1 MAEVNFNLESN
12 YACELFLS
20 CQQESFIAIS
30 GISSS
35 IAFLDFLGVNGQ
47 NTSLSIITFN
57 LTTDLEFPYT
67 LVAPSTPCDSNI
79 TDGTLE
85 GYDGIYTCSCTYCQ
99 TSCQAPSVNA
109 DIGLFD
115 GFNGALV
122 GYSYLGF
129 ILFTIIYQLTIY
141 YACKKKRSGNEI
153 VDDDGRISM
162 PDNSKILDA
171 RVNNTVSSRDT
182 SGVSRELN
190 Y

>member
-1 MAEVNFNLESN
+1 MAEVNFNLETN

-47 NTSLSIITFN
+47 NTSLTIITFN
-57 LTTDLEFPYT
+57 LTSDIEYPYT
-67 LVAPSTPCDSNI
+67 LIAPATACDSAI
-79 TDGTLE
+79 TDETLE
-85 GYDGIYTCSCTYCQ
+85 NYTDIYTCTCTYCA
-99 TSCQAPSVNA
+99 SACSAPTVNA
-109 DIGLFD
+109 NIGLFD
-115 GFNGALV
+115 GFNGAIV

-129 ILFTIIYQLTIY
+129 ILFTICYQLAIY
-141 YACKKKRSGNEI
+141 YACKKKRPGSGSG
-153 VDDDGRISM
+153 DDDVRESM
-162 PDNSKILDA
+162 PDNAKVFEA
-171 RVNNTVSSRDT
+171 RVNNTMSSRDT